1 MAAVSPPFFCAP
13 IPRGLFFGRSRC
25 REIMLAIGTYALY
38 CGMKKIAA
46 LFMAATGIAYAQTYN
61 CDAANETLVIK
72 GKGNSVADLNITSS
86 VGSLEI
92 GAAAGGISAT
102 DVSNGLNVGDVGNVN
117 VSGTNVNVLD
127 GKTVSGDIVS
137 TAHQRRLRRGHRL
150 QHHRTVARLCRLR
163 RGDFG
168 RNLPQHE
175 RGHTVQLL
183 KKRSAQKIPNCA
195 SFS

>member
-1 MAAVSPPFFCAP
+1 
-13 IPRGLFFGRSRC
+13 
-25 REIMLAIGTYALY
+25 MLAIGTYALY
-38 CGMKKIAA
+38 CGMKKITA

-61 CDAANETLVIK
+61 YDAANETLVIK

-92 GAAAGGISAT
+92 GAATGDISAT

-137 TAHQRRLRRGHRL
+137 TTDFTLTNGGSARAEATTSPNSGASMPTTPRRFRAKS
-150 QHHRTVARLCRLR
+150 T
-163 RGDFG
+163 
-168 RNLPQHE
+168 
-175 RGHTVQLL
+175 TT
-183 KKRSAQKIPNCA
+183 
-195 SFS
+195 